1 MAAVGGKPGIE
12 FLLLLLP
19 ERAFGRPDR
28 PGGRP
33 GVDVSPISRT
43 CAHAFFH
50 SLRPPAPA
58 SLPLKP
64 AAVPWR
70 DASRPY
76 FQRYPYARRYGAA
89 RSRSQERRGGK
100 ECVRPCGAGG
110 APYRLKKQ
118 KE

>member
-1 MAAVGGKPGIE
+1 MAPGTAVERRDPIEIEPQGLRTDIGTQMAAVGGKPGIE

-58 SLPLKP
+58 SLDRK
-64 AAVPWR
+64 
-70 DASRPY
+70 ST
-76 FQRYPYARRYGAA
+76 
-89 RSRSQERRGGK
+89 
-100 ECVRPCGAGG
+100 
-110 APYRLKKQ
+110 RLNSSH
-118 KE
+118 

>member
-19 ERAFGRPDR
+19 ERAFGRTDR

-43 CAHAFFH
+43 CAPAFFH

-58 SLPLKP
+58 SLPAKP

-70 DASRPY
+70 AGSLPY
-76 FQRYPYARRYGAA
+76 FQRLDRKGVV
-89 RSRSQERRGGK
+89 RGKSGYVGLK
-100 ECVRPCGAGG
+100 FGG
-110 APYRLKKQ
+110 R
-118 KE
+118 

>member
-58 SLPLKP
+58 SLPRKP

-76 FQRYPYARRYGAA
+76 FQRSPYARRYGAA
-89 RSRSQERRGGK
+89 RSPGTFSTRTPREIGRASCRERV
-100 ECVRPCGAGG
+100 CQYV
-110 APYRLKKQ
+110 
-118 KE
+118 